1 METRFENERVS
12 GPAGFRLSA
21 PFASMGDQPEAIDAV
36 CRGFEQGAAREI
48 LQGVT
53 GSGKTFTM
61 ANVIARLQKPTLVIS
76 HNKTLA
82 AQLYAEL
89 KGFFP
94 DNAVEYFISYYDYY
108 QPEAYIPQTDT
119 YIEKDASIN
128 EDLERFR
135 LAASHALLGRRDT
148 IIVASVSCI
157 YGLLSPEDYRGLMIS
172 LHEGQEIVREDLM
185 AQLTEI
191 QYTRNDYEPK
201 PGVFRVRGDVLDIFP
216 SYSTEGIRVS
226 FFGDEIES
234 LKSIN
239 AVTGRVAGSMP
250 SCLLSPAKQ
259 FVMPKSQLMGGVERI
274 KEELRERLAELDR
287 DGKLLEG
294 QRLRQRTEYDLAM
307 LAEMGYCTGIE
318 NYSAPLAGRAAG
330 VPPPTLID
338 YFGGD
343 FLCIIDESHVTL
355 PQIRAMYN
363 GDQARKQILVDNG
376 FRLVLRPTDDYEGMV
391 QMQTFAP
398 GGLSRVPEEDYAYYE
413 GLAGYMELDGIEGI
427 PDDVYHSVLA
437 ENGIGLLLGIEA
449 YWHGMIA
456 SAPASSARLMFN
468 LVYERMMHPSL
479 DYEGFEEIRQEEL
492 ENFGEESYL
501 TKLMKT
507 DWSRQLGMK
516 VDSLMGNVMYGRRE
530 ATVEDLD
537 RMSLDD
543 MASMYRKLYSNP
555 DGMTCVIC
563 GSFDPDS
570 LLAAAV
576 PLFGTMESAGSP
588 NAMGESHFSLP
599 SQKRMLEFPQV
610 NDSQISFD
618 YLQFGHYEPSLKNTL
633 KLKLVRDVIRD
644 RLITVLRERE
654 SLVYSPYISLYSK
667 VFDDGIYYFDINAA
681 VSPEN
686 TAKAIE
692 VIDTILEDLQKNKIS
707 RKELSTLQRT
717 FIVNKRNHLEEESTT
732 NWKNYLVD
740 EIKLGEKL
748 EDIEEY
754 ERVLGSI
761 SPAELREAFR
771 EYIDRDRFIILS
783 LGEFNM
789 D

>member
-21 PFASMGDQPEAIDAV
+21 PFAPMGDQPEAIDAV
-36 CRGFEQGAAREI
+36 CRGFERGAAREI

-376 FRLVLRPTDDYEGMV
+376 FRLPSAKDNRPLTFQEFDERVGRILYVSATPGPHERAVSTVTAQQVIRPT
-391 QMQTFAP
+391 
-398 GGLSRVPEEDYAYYE
+398 GLLDPVVEVRP
-413 GLAGYMELDGIEGI
+413 LAGQI
-427 PDDVYHSVLA
+427 DDL
-437 ENGIGLLLGIEA
+437 I
-449 YWHGMIA
+449 
-456 SAPASSARLMFN
+456 
-468 LVYERMMHPSL
+468 
-479 DYEGFEEIRQEEL
+479 EEIRANAERGGRTL
-492 ENFGEESYL
+492 VAAL
-501 TKLMKT
+501 TK
-507 DWSRQLGMK
+507 R
-516 VDSLMGNVMYGRRE
+516 
-530 ATVEDLD
+530 ACEDLSQYLAD
-537 RMSLDD
+537 IGIRAEWLHSDIDAIGRVDILGRLRRGDFDALIGVNLLREGLDLPEVTRVAILDADKEGFLRSETSLIQT
-543 MASMYRKLYSNP
+543 AGRCARNVEGKVILYADVETPAIKAVLDVTREHRAKQEAYNAAHGIVP
-555 DGMTCVIC
+555 HTVRRAINEDLTAEDTPGGAAPLTP
-563 GSFDPDS
+563 GQPRRGKGRHAPPKKPAPTS
-570 LLAAAV
+570 LVAESGLAKEDLLEALSRLEAEMRQAA
-576 PLFGTMESAGSP
+576 EA
-588 NAMGESHFSLP
+588 
-599 SQKRMLEFPQV
+599 LEFERAA
-610 NDSQISFD
+610 
-618 YLQFGHYEPSLKNTL
+618 LL
-633 KLKLVRDVIRD
+633 RDE
-644 RLITVLRERE
+644 LRA
-654 SLVYSPYISLYSK
+654 L
-667 VFDDGIYYFDINAA
+667 
-681 VSPEN
+681 
-686 TAKAIE
+686 
-692 VIDTILEDLQKNKIS
+692 
-707 RKELSTLQRT
+707 RKEHGL
-717 FIVNKRNHLEEESTT
+717 
-732 NWKNYLVD
+732 
-740 EIKLGEKL
+740 
-748 EDIEEY
+748 
-754 ERVLGSI
+754 
-761 SPAELREAFR
+761 
-771 EYIDRDRFIILS
+771 
-783 LGEFNM
+783 
-789 D
+789 

>member
-21 PFASMGDQPEAIDAV
+21 PFAPMGDQPEAIDAV

-172 LHEGQEIVREDLM
+172 LREGQEIAREDLM

-274 KEELRERLAELDR
+274 KTELRERLAELDR
-287 DGKLLEG
+287 DGRLLEG

-318 NYSAPLAGRAAG
+318 NYSAPLAGRASG

-376 FRLVLRPTDDYEGMV
+376 FRLPSAKDNRPLTFQEFDERVGRILYVSATPGPHERAVSTLTAEQVIRPT
-391 QMQTFAP
+391 
-398 GGLSRVPEEDYAYYE
+398 GLLDPVVEVRP
-413 GLAGYMELDGIEGI
+413 LAGQI
-427 PDDVYHSVLA
+427 DDL
-437 ENGIGLLLGIEA
+437 I
-449 YWHGMIA
+449 
-456 SAPASSARLMFN
+456 
-468 LVYERMMHPSL
+468 
-479 DYEGFEEIRQEEL
+479 EEIRANAERGGRTL
-492 ENFGEESYL
+492 VAAL
-501 TKLMKT
+501 TK
-507 DWSRQLGMK
+507 R
-516 VDSLMGNVMYGRRE
+516 
-530 ATVEDLD
+530 ACEDLSQYLAD
-537 RMSLDD
+537 IGVRAEWLHSDIDAIGRVDILGRLRRGDFDALIGVNLLREGLDLPEVTRVAILDADKEGFLRSETSLIVTREHRAKQEAYNAAHGIVPHTVRRAINEDLTAED
-543 MASMYRKLYSNP
+543 TPGGAAPQAPGQQRRGKGRHAPPKKPAPAPLVAEAGLAKE
-555 DGMTCVIC
+555 D
-563 GSFDPDS
+563 
-570 LLAAAV
+570 LLEALARLEAEMRQAAEA
-576 PLFGTMESAGSP
+576 
-588 NAMGESHFSLP
+588 
-599 SQKRMLEFPQV
+599 LEFERAA
-610 NDSQISFD
+610 
-618 YLQFGHYEPSLKNTL
+618 LL
-633 KLKLVRDVIRD
+633 RDE
-644 RLITVLRERE
+644 LRA
-654 SLVYSPYISLYSK
+654 L
-667 VFDDGIYYFDINAA
+667 
-681 VSPEN
+681 
-686 TAKAIE
+686 
-692 VIDTILEDLQKNKIS
+692 
-707 RKELSTLQRT
+707 RKE
-717 FIVNKRNHLEEESTT
+717 H
-732 NWKNYLVD
+732 
-740 EIKLGEKL
+740 
-748 EDIEEY
+748 
-754 ERVLGSI
+754 
-761 SPAELREAFR
+761 
-771 EYIDRDRFIILS
+771 S
-783 LGEFNM
+783 L
-789 D
+789 

>member
-1 METRFENERVS
+1 METRFENERVF

-21 PFASMGDQPEAIDAV
+21 PFAPMGDQPEAIDAV

-239 AVTGRVAGSMP
+239 AVTGRVSGTMP

-376 FRLVLRPTDDYEGMV
+376 FRLPSAKDNRPLTFQEFDERVGRILYVSATPGPHERAVSTVTAQQVIRPT
-391 QMQTFAP
+391 
-398 GGLSRVPEEDYAYYE
+398 GLLDPVVEVRP
-413 GLAGYMELDGIEGI
+413 LAGQI
-427 PDDVYHSVLA
+427 DDL
-437 ENGIGLLLGIEA
+437 I
-449 YWHGMIA
+449 
-456 SAPASSARLMFN
+456 
-468 LVYERMMHPSL
+468 
-479 DYEGFEEIRQEEL
+479 EEIRANAERGGRTL
-492 ENFGEESYL
+492 VAAL
-501 TKLMKT
+501 TK
-507 DWSRQLGMK
+507 R
-516 VDSLMGNVMYGRRE
+516 
-530 ATVEDLD
+530 ACEDLSQYLAD
-537 RMSLDD
+537 IGIRAEWLHSDIDAIGRVDILGRLRRGDFDALIGVNLLREGLDLPEVTRVAILDADKEGFLRSETSLIQT
-543 MASMYRKLYSNP
+543 AGRCARNVEGKVILYADIETPAIKAVLDVTREHRAKQEAYNAAHGIIP
-555 DGMTCVIC
+555 HTVRRAINEDLTAEDTPGGAAPPTP
-563 GSFDPDS
+563 GQPRRGKGRHAPPKKPAPTS
-570 LLAAAV
+570 LVAESGLAKEDLLEALSRLEAEMRQAA
-576 PLFGTMESAGSP
+576 EA
-588 NAMGESHFSLP
+588 
-599 SQKRMLEFPQV
+599 LEFERAA
-610 NDSQISFD
+610 
-618 YLQFGHYEPSLKNTL
+618 LL
-633 KLKLVRDVIRD
+633 RDE
-644 RLITVLRERE
+644 LRA
-654 SLVYSPYISLYSK
+654 L
-667 VFDDGIYYFDINAA
+667 
-681 VSPEN
+681 
-686 TAKAIE
+686 
-692 VIDTILEDLQKNKIS
+692 
-707 RKELSTLQRT
+707 RKEHGL
-717 FIVNKRNHLEEESTT
+717 
-732 NWKNYLVD
+732 
-740 EIKLGEKL
+740 
-748 EDIEEY
+748 
-754 ERVLGSI
+754 
-761 SPAELREAFR
+761 
-771 EYIDRDRFIILS
+771 
-783 LGEFNM
+783 
-789 D
+789 

>member
-21 PFASMGDQPEAIDAV
+21 PFAPMGDQPEAIDAV

-61 ANVIARLQKPTLVIS
+61 ANVIARLRKPTLVIS

-172 LHEGQEIVREDLM
+172 LREGQEIAREDLM

-274 KEELRERLAELDR
+274 KTELRERLAELDR
-287 DGKLLEG
+287 DGRLLEG

-318 NYSAPLAGRAAG
+318 NYSAPLAGRASG

-376 FRLVLRPTDDYEGMV
+376 FRLPSAKDNRPLTFQEFDERVGRILYVSATPGPHERAVSTLTAEQVIRPT
-391 QMQTFAP
+391 
-398 GGLSRVPEEDYAYYE
+398 GLLDPVVEVRP
-413 GLAGYMELDGIEGI
+413 LAGQI
-427 PDDVYHSVLA
+427 DDL
-437 ENGIGLLLGIEA
+437 I
-449 YWHGMIA
+449 
-456 SAPASSARLMFN
+456 
-468 LVYERMMHPSL
+468 
-479 DYEGFEEIRQEEL
+479 EEIRANAERGGRTL
-492 ENFGEESYL
+492 VAAL
-501 TKLMKT
+501 TKRACEDLSQYLA
-507 DWSRQLGMK
+507 DIGVRAEWLHSDIDAIGRVDILGRLQPPARGPRPPRGHPRGHPRRRQGGLPPLRDLPHPDRRPLRPQRRGQGHPLRRRRDPRHQGRPRGHPRAPRQAGGLQRRPRHRPQHRPPRHQRGPHRRGHPRRRRPPGARPATPRQRPPRPAQK
-516 VDSLMGNVMYGRRE
+516 ARPRPPRRRGRPRQGGPPRGPRPPGGRDAPGRRGPRVR
-530 ATVEDLD
+530 ACSPPPRRAPRPPQGAQPLT
-537 RMSLDD
+537 
-543 MASMYRKLYSNP
+543 P
-555 DGMTCVIC
+555 C
-563 GSFDPDS
+563 GGDA
-570 LLAAAV
+570 LARRARV
-576 PLFGTMESAGSP
+576 WH
-588 NAMGESHFSLP
+588 N
-599 SQKRMLEFPQV
+599 K
-610 NDSQISFD
+610 
-618 YLQFGHYEPSLKNTL
+618 
-633 KLKLVRDVIRD
+633 
-644 RLITVLRERE
+644 
-654 SLVYSPYISLYSK
+654 
-667 VFDDGIYYFDINAA
+667 
-681 VSPEN
+681 
-686 TAKAIE
+686 
-692 VIDTILEDLQKNKIS
+692 DT
-707 RKELSTLQRT
+707 
-717 FIVNKRNHLEEESTT
+717 
-732 NWKNYLVD
+732 
-740 EIKLGEKL
+740 
-748 EDIEEY
+748 
-754 ERVLGSI
+754 
-761 SPAELREAFR
+761 
-771 EYIDRDRFIILS
+771 
-783 LGEFNM
+783 
-789 D
+789 